1 MPRIPFPDDNQLRPE
16 PFGQGLASVP
26 NYAPEAFGVGLA
38 NAGVQFGE
46 ALDKR
51 LEKDALLADH
61 EQTARA
67 KIAYQTAADNEAE
80 VIARTKGVDA
90 AEGSQLAYDN
100 LAKAKERILAKDL
113 NNDRQR
119 KLFNL
124 EALEVDRYNR
134 KIIERHVGEQLDLAD
149 KGLFPAALQKSKTAI
164 VRDVRSSDDAPLIED
179 QYRIADR
186 ELQRQLV
193 GQHPAVVAEASA
205 GLRGELYGLAVSS
218 ILDSKRPGSAK
229 EAKMLLDTNKE
240 AFGLHFDEAQKKVT
254 LALKYELPNDV
265 VAKSLVL
272 FPDGRVDQG
281 KSLAALKTNM
291 ASLDAEGQ
299 HMAGSLYETQV
310 KLGHGAAESDT
321 GYILDQAKVAWE
333 RGDPAKGIP
342 AYGDPRL
349 SVPIEIQNRLM
360 DPNRKGGADGW
371 HTLMGWWQQMENS
384 SRVNANLASPAQLRQ
399 QMLIGQN
406 MVVDHEMYQKM
417 PAEAFYYALMAPDP
431 ATGLPKVTYPQFREL
446 ASAFIEIKKGGEKKP
461 PQLVDD
467 GKLLVEELDVA
478 GFAARPSGPGKA
490 KAIPPP
496 EHWTQLSTEA
506 AAWKYFG
513 DALATW
519 RRNNVDADQATVRK
533 WIKEKIGEEKLKKIE
548 ATGFLS
554 TFKSNPYQFEVT
566 VREDLKHYRGTPP
579 IGTPVMLTPPPA
591 PVAPAA
597 PVVVPQPIDNSQLP
611 QVSTQKAYDEL
622 PPGTIYFH
630 VGDQKRKVKR
640 GSP

>member
-16 PFGQGLASVP
+16 PYGAGIAAIP
-26 NYAPEAFGVGLA
+26 NYSPEAFGVGFA
-38 NAGVQFGE
+38 QAGVQFGE

-67 KIAYQTAADNEAE
+67 KIAYQTAADNEME
-80 VIARTKGVDA
+80 VMARTKGVKA
-90 AEGSQLAYDN
+90 AEGSQLSYDN

-119 KLFNL
+119 KLFSL
-124 EALEVDRYNR
+124 EAGEVDRYSR

-149 KGLFPAALQKSKTAI
+149 KGLFPAALQASKTAI
-164 VRDVRSSDDAPLIED
+164 VRDVRGAADAPLIED
-179 QYRIADR
+179 QYQTANR

-193 GQHPAVVAEASA
+193 GQHPTVVTEASA

-240 AFGLHFDEAQKKVT
+240 AFGLHLDEAQKKVN

-265 VAKSLVL
+265 VAKSVVL

-291 ASLDAEGQ
+291 GSLDAEGQ
-299 HMAGSLYETQV
+299 LMATSLYESQV

-333 RGDPAKGIP
+333 RGVPEKGIP
-342 AYGDPRL
+342 PFSDPRL

-371 HTLMGWWQQMENS
+371 HTLMGWWQQHENTG
-384 SRVNANLASPAQLRQ
+384 RVIANLATPAQLRQ
-399 QMLIGQN
+399 AMLIGQN
-406 MVVDHEMYQKM
+406 MVVDHELYQKM

-431 ATGLPKVTYPQFREL
+431 ATGQPKVTYPQFREL
-446 ASAFIEIKKGGEKKP
+446 ASAFIEIQKGGQKKV

-478 GFAARPSGPGKA
+478 GWAPKRSGPGANKS
-490 KAIPPP
+490 IPDP
-496 EHWTQLSTEA
+496 EKWGKNNTEA

-513 DALATW
+513 DALGAW
-519 RRNNVDADQATVRK
+519 RRNNADADQATVRK
-533 WIKEKIGEEKLKKIE
+533 WLKEKIGEEKLKRIE
-548 ATGFLS
+548 SGS
-554 TFKSNPYQFEVT
+554 MWKWNPYEFEVK
-566 VREDLKHYRGTPP
+566 VRDDLKDYRGTAP

-591 PVAPAA
+591 PA
-597 PVVVPQPIDNSQLP
+597 PVVAPKPIDASLLP
-611 QVSTQKAYDEL
+611 QVRTEKEYDEL
-622 PPGTIYFH
+622 PAGAIYFH
-630 VGDQKRKVKR
+630 VGKQKKLIK
-640 GSP
+640 GGK